1 MFHPKSYRLFSAL
14 LFIYKTVGKHLIK
27 ILDILFRSVLK
38 SGTTWN
44 QAKEKVHKELGVSQ
58 TEIFAW
64 KPHSIVEI
72 DSEKNIVI
80 LKSENGEIF
89 PIESDKKTTRN
100 LIKGISENEFLP
112 KYGTEFVNELKSWN
126 FAYSRTKP
134 TEYKVDLRAKLKQED
149 QTTEKRKKMYHKQN
163 IIVTD
168 FFIKKL
174 IEKTI

>member
-1 MFHPKSYRLFSAL
+1 M
-14 LFIYKTVGKHLIK
+14 IK

>member
-1 MFHPKSYRLFSAL
+1 ML
-14 LFIYKTVGKHLIK
+14 G
-27 ILDILFRSVLK
+27 

-44 QAKEKVHKELGVSQ
+44 QAQAKVHKKLGISQ
-58 TEIFAW
+58 AEIFAW

-72 DSEKNIVI
+72 DSEKNIVT
-80 LKSENGEIF
+80 LKSESGKII

-100 LIKGISENEFLP
+100 LIKGISENLFLP
-112 KYGTEFVNELKSWN
+112 KYGTDFINEIKSWN

-134 TEYKVDLRAKLKQED
+134 TEYKVDLRAKLKPED
-149 QTTEKRKKMYHKQN
+149 QTTEKRKKMYHKRN
-163 IIVTD
+163 IVVTE